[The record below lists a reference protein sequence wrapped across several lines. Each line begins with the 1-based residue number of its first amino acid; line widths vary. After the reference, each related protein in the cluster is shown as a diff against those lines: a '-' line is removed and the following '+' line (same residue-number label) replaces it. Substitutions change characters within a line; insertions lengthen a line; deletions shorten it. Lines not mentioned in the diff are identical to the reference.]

1 MLDCV
6 ITCEF
11 PFEIT
16 CLADILNNVFIAL
29 PRIDVYGFPPAVFID
44 YLFARVS
51 CLDSIWDDSL
61 MSCPGLSKAAKPA
74 VGILL
79 RELCTMSIKGV
90 FN

>member
-6 ITCEF
+6 TTCEF

-29 PRIDVYGFPPAVFID
+29 PRIDVYGFPPALFID
-44 YLFARVS
+44 YLFSRVS

-61 MSCPGLSKAAKPA
+61 MSYPGLSKAAKP
-74 VGILL
+74 VVSILL
-79 RELCTMSIKGV
+79 RGLCKMSIKRV
-90 FN
+90 FD